1 MLPAP
6 GSAAP
11 DMVPDKDLPCQTSR
25 ARKLDHVLY
34 EGARGAATLGPLVAL
49 GPTTSGMNSL
59 YNLAGRQ
66 SASIQADLTSY
77 ASDPLSQ
84 SVLRPQITAAL
95 SAMVKTVEDYE
106 AMAKRELVIAKREK
120 ALGRAAHFYQEIKK
134 FREQLSSIDA
144 GASAATSQATLGHTS
159 SIATSS
165 ARTRTIDSH
174 GPSFHMTPQAP
185 RQNLTNTFAS
195 PSMQTPYAIPNTVT
209 APSFSYAQPNDPL
222 AAYRLHQPVDMYNSE
237 ERPYSMRESH
247 ALREHSFIQ
256 NTENQLDAF
265 IAQGRSVL
273 GNLVEQRG
281 ILKNTRRRL
290 LDAANSV
297 GMSREVI
304 VRMAFS
310 HSRVTLTV

>member
-1 MLPAP
+1 
-6 GSAAP
+6 
-11 DMVPDKDLPCQTSR
+11 
-25 ARKLDHVLY
+25 
-34 EGARGAATLGPLVAL
+34 
-49 GPTTSGMNSL
+49 MNSL

-66 SASIQADLTSY
+66 SASIQADLASY

-84 SVLRPQITAAL
+84 SALRPQITAAL

-134 FREQLSSIDA
+134 FREQLSSID
-144 GASAATSQATLGHTS
+144 
-159 SIATSS
+159 
-165 ARTRTIDSH
+165 
-174 GPSFHMTPQAP
+174 
-185 RQNLTNTFAS
+185 
-195 PSMQTPYAIPNTVT
+195 
-209 APSFSYAQPNDPL
+209 
-222 AAYRLHQPVDMYNSE
+222 
-237 ERPYSMRESH
+237 
-247 ALREHSFIQ
+247 
-256 NTENQLDAF
+256 TENQLDAF

-304 VRMAFS
+304 GYIDRMSTQDTIIFFVGAAF
-310 HSRVTLTV
+310 TLFAFYLIYHWLG